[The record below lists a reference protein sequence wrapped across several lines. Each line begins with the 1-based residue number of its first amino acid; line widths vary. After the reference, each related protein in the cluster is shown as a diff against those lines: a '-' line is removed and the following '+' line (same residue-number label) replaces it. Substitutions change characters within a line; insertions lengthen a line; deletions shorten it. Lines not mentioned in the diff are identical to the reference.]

1 MFEIPWALF
10 KTFVDDRSLSVQ
22 WIDNDST
29 YFMWAYDGPMA
40 FRCAIYQ
47 DGSAD
52 QLAFEASYKAAGNKR
67 VIANVSA
74 VSTAS
79 IGSRVV
85 LINNVYKTLYQ
96 RVCGIQSAVAVGTNT
111 ISYTIPFAWVR
122 FFGVELFNG
131 EALDYTDF
139 KIFDTA
145 GGAYSGVPN
154 AQLNQF
160 GYSAN
165 VAKDYYC
172 RTANFDADLY
182 IGMIIKLTYNSVSA
196 KTIGLNFLLNEVT

>member
-1 MFEIPWALF
+1 MFELPWSIF
-10 KTFVDDRSLSVQ
+10 KSFVDDRALSVQ
-22 WIDNDST
+22 WIDNDAT

-47 DGSAD
+47 DGGAD

-67 VIANVSA
+67 VISNVAA

-96 RVCGIQSAVAVGTNT
+96 RVCGIQSVLAAGVNT
-111 ISYTIPFAWVR
+111 ISYTIPFSWVR
-122 FFGVELFNG
+122 FFGVELLNG

-160 GYSAN
+160 GYAAN
-165 VAKDYYC
+165 VSKDYYIK
-172 RTANFDADLY
+172 TANFDADLY
-182 IGMIIKLTYNSVSA
+182 IGMIIKLTYTSTSA
-196 KTIGLNFLLNEVT
+196 KTIGLNFLMNEVT

>member
-1 MFEIPWALF
+1 MFELPWSIF
-10 KTFVDDRSLSVQ
+10 KSFVDDRGLSIQ
-22 WIDNDST
+22 WINNDTT

-47 DGSAD
+47 DGGAD
-52 QLAFEASYKAAGNKR
+52 QLAFEATYKALGNKR
-67 VIANVSA
+67 VISNVAA

-96 RVCGIQSAVAVGTNT
+96 RVCGIQAAVAVGANT
-111 ISYTIPFAWVR
+111 ISYTIPFSWVR

-139 KIFDTA
+139 KIYDTA

-154 AQLNQF
+154 QLLNQF
-160 GYSAN
+160 GYNAN
-165 VAKDYYC
+165 VAKDYYV